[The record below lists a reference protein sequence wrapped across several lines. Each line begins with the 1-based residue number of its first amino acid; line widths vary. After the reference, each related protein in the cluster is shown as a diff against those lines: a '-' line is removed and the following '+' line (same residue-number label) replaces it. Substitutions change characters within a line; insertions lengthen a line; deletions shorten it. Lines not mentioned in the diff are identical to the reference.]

1 MRSSSVTQ
9 TFEVC
14 RNLEGLAGGAIMSRA
29 WAWIASVIVGLC
41 IVGLI
46 VAGRSD
52 RRTYWIARGMVH
64 RYAEVTPRPID
75 HLMYRSPGR

>member
-1 MRSSSVTQ
+1 M
-9 TFEVC
+9 
-14 RNLEGLAGGAIMSRA
+14 NNI

-46 VAGRSD
+46 VGGRSD
-52 RRTYWIARGMVH
+52 RRTYWVARGVVH